1 MTWYRFLSNAPP
13 GLILLLYR
21 NRWFA
26 PPATFHQPS
35 GLRQEA
41 KNPAGRGERHRLL
54 NVGRFHPKYHRP
66 MARLHEYQGKA
77 ILAANGFKIPHGRA
91 ASTADDAVA
100 AAKELAA
107 DRKATEVVIK
117 IQAWTTGR
125 AGIGGVAFAKK
136 PDEVRPHAT
145 RMLAMKVGQFPVEAV
160 LVEEKIDIEREFF
173 LSFAIDDAAR
183 APVIIFATGGGSGIE
198 ERAASTRRIA
208 CDVKSG
214 PLDLA
219 VTQAVGSC
227 GLAPAHAKQLAGSIQ
242 KLFVAARS
250 VEARSLEINPLVL
263 TKDGQFVAADCRITI
278 DDYAVARHPEL
289 KIEIA
294 REFDHPPTEL
304 ERVAYAVEQS
314 DHRGTFYFAQL
325 ATGAPK
331 ESKGLV
337 GFHGAG
343 GGGSMMSMDAIV
355 NAGFTIAN
363 FTDTSGNPSASKVY
377 RASRIILAQPG
388 LVGYFGSGSGVASQ
402 EQYWSAYGLAKAF
415 WELDLDIPAV
425 IRLGGNTED
434 RAVDILR
441 RMSGLLRAPV
451 EGYRKTDAPAMIAGR
466 FAELVAGAGGTKWKP
481 HAPRVP
487 KFVKDPSA
495 TMLPVKN
502 GRVWIDNTK
511 WSEIGRAVETQS
523 SGLIIDHT
531 GKPAISLAS
540 EEFANK
546 DSELLACDVECR
558 LAGVEGFYLEL
569 DIPGLDELIGDTG

>member
-1 MTWYRFLSNAPP
+1 
-13 GLILLLYR
+13 
-21 NRWFA
+21 
-26 PPATFHQPS
+26 
-35 GLRQEA
+35 
-41 KNPAGRGERHRLL
+41 
-54 NVGRFHPKYHRP
+54 

-77 ILAANGFKIPHGRA
+77 ILAANGFKIPRGRA
-91 ASTADDAVA
+91 ASTADEAVA

-107 DRKATEVVIK
+107 GKKGGEVVIK
-117 IQAWTTGR
+117 IQTWTTGR

-136 PDEVRPHAT
+136 PDEVRTNAA
-145 RMLAMKVGQFPVEAV
+145 RMLAMKVGQFPVESV
-160 LVEEKIDIEREFF
+160 LVEEKIDIDREFF

-183 APVIIFATGGGSGIE
+183 APVIIFAAGGGSGIE
-198 ERAASTRRIA
+198 ERAASTRRIP
-208 CDVKSG
+208 CNVNRG
-214 PLDLA
+214 PLDSTVDGA
-219 VTQAVGSC
+219 VSSC
-227 GLAPAHAKQLAGSIQ
+227 GLSPAHARQLAESIR
-242 KLFVAARS
+242 KLFLAARS

-278 DDYAVARHPEL
+278 DDYAVARHPDL
-289 KIEIA
+289 GIEIA
-294 REFDHPPTEL
+294 REFDHPPTAL

-325 ATGAPK
+325 ATIAAK
-331 ESKGLV
+331 DSKGLV

-377 RASRIILAQPG
+377 RASRIILAQPD

-434 RAVDILR
+434 RALDILQ
-441 RMSGLLRAPV
+441 RMSKLLRAPI
-451 EGYRKTDAPAMIAGR
+451 EGYRKTDTPAFIAAR
-466 FAELVAGAGGTKWKP
+466 FAELVATAGAKKWKSRL
-481 HAPRVP
+481 PRLP
-487 KFVKDPSA
+487 KFIKDPSA
-495 TMLPVKN
+495 TKFPVKA
-502 GRVWIDNTK
+502 GHVWIDTAH
-511 WSEIGRAVETQS
+511 WPEIRRAVETHS
-523 SGLIIDHT
+523 GGLILDRAGAPT
-531 GKPAISLAS
+531 PSLSA

-546 DSELLACDVECR
+546 DSELLASDVECR

-569 DIPGLDELIGDTG
+569 DIPGLDELMEARAKWRF

>member
-1 MTWYRFLSNAPP
+1 
-13 GLILLLYR
+13 
-21 NRWFA
+21 
-26 PPATFHQPS
+26 
-35 GLRQEA
+35 
-41 KNPAGRGERHRLL
+41 
-54 NVGRFHPKYHRP
+54 

-77 ILAANGFKIPHGRA
+77 ILAANGFKIPRGRA
-91 ASTADDAVA
+91 ASTADEAMAVA
-100 AAKELAA
+100 NELAS
-107 DRKATEVVIK
+107 EVVIK

-125 AGIGGVAFAKK
+125 ASIGGVAFAKR
-136 PDEVRPHAT
+136 PADVRGHAA

-160 LVEEKIDIEREFF
+160 LVEEKIAIEREFF

-183 APVIIFATGGGSGIE
+183 APVIIFAGGGGSGIE

-208 CDVKSG
+208 CDVNRG
-214 PLDLA
+214 PLDSA
-219 VTQAVGSC
+219 VSEAVGSC
-227 GLAPAHAKQLAGSIQ
+227 GLSPAHTAQLAESIQ
-242 KLFVAARS
+242 KLFAAARS

-263 TKDGQFVAADCRITI
+263 TKDGWFLAADCRITI

-294 REFDHPPTEL
+294 REFDHPPTAL

-325 ATGAPK
+325 AAAAAK
-331 ESKGLV
+331 DSKGLV

-377 RASRIILAQPG
+377 RAARIILAQPG

-441 RMSGLLRAPV
+441 RMSGLLHAPI
-451 EGYRKTDAPAMIAGR
+451 EGYRKTDAPAMIAER
-466 FAELVAGAGGTKWKP
+466 FAELVGSAGGTKWKP
-481 HAPRVP
+481 RAPRVP
-487 KFVKDPSA
+487 KFIKDSSA
-495 TMLPVKN
+495 TKLSVKS
-502 GRVWIDNTK
+502 GRVWIDTGK
-511 WSEIGRAVETQS
+511 WSGDGGIRSAVETHS
-523 SGLIIDHT
+523 GGLIIDRAGT
-531 GKPAISLAS
+531 PAAALPS

-569 DIPGLDELIGDTG
+569 DIPGLDELIGRKDTGT

>member
-1 MTWYRFLSNAPP
+1 
-13 GLILLLYR
+13 
-21 NRWFA
+21 
-26 PPATFHQPS
+26 
-35 GLRQEA
+35 
-41 KNPAGRGERHRLL
+41 
-54 NVGRFHPKYHRP
+54 

-77 ILAANGFKIPHGRA
+77 ILAASGFKIPRGRA
-91 ASTADDAVA
+91 ASTADEAVA
-100 AAKELAA
+100 AAKELNG
-107 DRKATEVVIK
+107 EVVIK

-136 PDEVRPHAT
+136 ADDVRNRAA

-160 LVEEKIDIEREFF
+160 LVEEKIDIDREFF

-183 APVIIFATGGGSGIE
+183 APMIIFAAGGGTGIE
-198 ERAASTRRIA
+198 ERAAATRRIP
-208 CDVKSG
+208 CDVNRG
-214 PLDLA
+214 PLDSAIKEA
-219 VTQAVGSC
+219 VASS
-227 GLAPAHAKQLAGSIQ
+227 GLSSKHAKQLAESIE

-263 TKDGQFVAADCRITI
+263 TKDGEFVAADCRITI

-304 ERVAYAVEQS
+304 ERIAYAVEQS

-325 ATGAPK
+325 ATAAAK
-331 ESKGLV
+331 DSKGLV

-377 RASRIILAQPG
+377 RAARIILAQPD

-402 EQYWSAYGLAKAF
+402 EQFWSAYGLAKAF

-434 RAVDILR
+434 RAVDILH
-441 RMSGLLRAPV
+441 RMSKLLRAPI
-451 EGYRKTDAPAMIAGR
+451 EGYRKTDAPAFIAER
-466 FAELVAGAGGTKWKP
+466 FSKLVAAANDARWKP
-481 HAPRVP
+481 RRQRMPE
-487 KFVKDPSA
+487 FVRGSSA
-495 TMLPVKN
+495 KAYPVKG
-502 GRVWIDNTK
+502 GRVWIDIARWRN
-511 WSEIGRAVETQS
+511 IRGFVETQS
-523 SGLIIDHT
+523 GGLIVDRADAPFIT
-531 GKPAISLAS
+531 VPT

-546 DSELLACDVECR
+546 DSELLACSVESR
-558 LAGVEGFYLEL
+558 LNGIEGFYLEL
-569 DIPGLDELIGDTG
+569 EVPGLNEIVGGGR

>member
-1 MTWYRFLSNAPP
+1 
-13 GLILLLYR
+13 
-21 NRWFA
+21 
-26 PPATFHQPS
+26 
-35 GLRQEA
+35 
-41 KNPAGRGERHRLL
+41 
-54 NVGRFHPKYHRP
+54 

-77 ILAANGFKIPHGRA
+77 ILAANGFKIPRGSPARTTEEA
-91 ASTADDAVA
+91 VAVA
-100 AAKELAA
+100 AKLG
-107 DRKATEVVIK
+107 DEVVIK
-117 IQAWTTGR
+117 IQVWTTGR

-160 LVEEKIDIEREFF
+160 LVEEKIDIDREFF

-183 APVIIFATGGGSGIE
+183 APVIIFAAGGGTGIE
-198 ERAASTRRIA
+198 ERAASTRRIP
-208 CDVKSG
+208 CDVSRG
-214 PLDLA
+214 PLDSA
-219 VTQAVGSC
+219 VDETVASC
-227 GLAPAHAKQLAGSIQ
+227 GLSLAHATQLAESI
-242 KLFVAARS
+242 KNLFAAARS

-289 KIEIA
+289 GIEIA
-294 REFDHPPTEL
+294 REFDHPPTAL
-304 ERVAYAVEQS
+304 EHVAYAVEQN

-325 ATGAPK
+325 ATTAPK
-331 ESKGLV
+331 RSKGLV

-377 RASRIILAQPG
+377 RAARIILAQPD

-434 RAVDILR
+434 RAVDILQ
-441 RMSGLLRAPV
+441 RMSGLLRAPI
-451 EGYRKTDAPAMIAGR
+451 EGYRKTDAPAMIAER
-466 FAELVAGAGGTKWKP
+466 FAKLVAAAGGANWKP
-481 HAPRVP
+481 RAPRVP
-487 KFVKDPSA
+487 KFIKGASA
-495 TMLPVKN
+495 IMLPVKS
-502 GRVWIDNTK
+502 GRVWIDTPR
-511 WSEIGRAVETQS
+511 WAEIRSAVETHS
-523 SGLIIDHT
+523 SGLIVDRA
-531 GKPAISLAS
+531 GAPVASLPS

-558 LAGVEGFYLEL
+558 LAGVEERRVGKECRSRWS
-569 DIPGLDELIGDTG
+569 P